1 MRPDELE
8 RRLQERLDAL
18 GPAPRH
24 YSTEPELGDTYVLIL
39 PWRWRSS
46 RNPMTEMP
54 VVMCNEAPLG
64 AKRHTPVPFDEDAAR
79 ESFTKDSGVS
89 ASRTS
94 ISTRSIRTTMN
105 RRHSKGP

>member
-1 MRPDELE
+1 VGRKGLAV
-8 RRLQERLDAL
+8 AL
-18 GPAPRH
+18 RCYYCGKKISH

-79 ESFTKDSGVS
+79 ESFHEGLGGLGVTDEHIDAIDSNDDEP
-89 ASRTS
+89 A
-94 ISTRSIRTTMN
+94 
-105 RRHSKGP
+105 P